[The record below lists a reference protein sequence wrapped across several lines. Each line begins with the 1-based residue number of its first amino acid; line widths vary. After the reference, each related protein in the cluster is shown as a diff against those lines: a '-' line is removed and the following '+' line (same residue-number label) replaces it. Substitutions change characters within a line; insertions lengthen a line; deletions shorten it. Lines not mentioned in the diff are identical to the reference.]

1 MIVKC
6 NLFYTILFWKTFNDT
21 LLVGSMTWPLLL
33 KCCTKKIQDKALPFA
48 QQLLTLF
55 LFFAHFVRRVALN
68 GCFLLKKVWS
78 KYKHEPTGTARRF
91 NMCCPLLLWISA
103 RVWGWCPKFSTVIGA
118 ILFDMVLQ
126 IACEQI
132 LERLKPYK
140 MKNPKGN
147 WEDWVS
153 KWGHAHPLVKRLIC
167 SPFCSAASWPSFC
180 WSISRWLAQSVHIY
194 HTSSHFLLLLNLR
207 QVYDD
212 KNLLMV
218 CH

>member
-1 MIVKC
+1 MLYEENPRQSASFRSTAINTVSFFSHISFGVSLWMAAFSWKKFGASISM
-6 NLFYTILFWKTFNDT
+6 NLPVL
-21 LLVGSMTWPLLL
+21 
-33 KCCTKKIQDKALPFA
+33 QDALICA
-48 QQLLTLF
+48 
-55 LFFAHFVRRVALN
+55 
-68 GCFLLKKVWS
+68 
-78 KYKHEPTGTARRF
+78 
-91 NMCCPLLLWISA
+91 CPLLLWISA

-132 LERLKPYK
+132 LERLKPYQ
-140 MKNPKGN
+140 MKNPKGS

-153 KWGHAHPLVKRLIC
+153 KWRHAHPLVRPLIC

-194 HTSSHFLLLLNLR
+194 HTISHFLLLLNLR

>member
-1 MIVKC
+1 MTPC
-6 NLFYTILFWKTFNDT
+6 F
-21 LLVGSMTWPLLL
+21 VGSMTWPLLF
-33 KCCTKKIQDKALPFA
+33 KCCARKISDKSLPFA

-55 LFFAHFVRRVALN
+55 LFFSHISFGVSLWMAAFSWKKFGASISMNLPVLQDALI
-68 GCFLLKKVWS
+68 C
-78 KYKHEPTGTARRF
+78 A
-91 NMCCPLLLWISA
+91 CPLLLRISA

-132 LERLKPYK
+132 LERLKPYQ

-153 KWGHAHPLVKRLIC
+153 KWRRAHPLVKRLIC
-167 SPFCSAASWPSFC
+167 SPFCSAAFWPSFC

-194 HTSSHFLLLLNLR
+194 HTISHFLLLLNLR

>member
-33 KCCTKKIQDKALPFA
+33 KCCSKKIQDKALPFA

-91 NMCCPLLLWISA
+91 NMCMPASA
-103 RVWGWCPKFSTVIGA
+103 MNKCTRLGMMSKIFYCNRSNTVWYGFADCMWADTGA
-118 ILFDMVLQ
+118 VKTLSNEESQRILG
-126 IACEQI
+126 
-132 LERLKPYK
+132 RLGK
-140 MKNPKGN
+140 
-147 WEDWVS
+147 
-153 KWGHAHPLVKRLIC
+153 
-167 SPFCSAASWPSFC
+167 
-180 WSISRWLAQSVHIY
+180 
-194 HTSSHFLLLLNLR
+194 
-207 QVYDD
+207 
-212 KNLLMV
+212 
-218 CH
+218 